1 MRVDRITLMV
11 KKQQHMCRT
20 FQSHLPQC
28 RGDKYL
34 FCTTPGYCG
43 ILEMPAEDHPQQL
56 DVSLTLWSFLKE
68 KKVSLAFIQVKIHC
82 CDCLKNTAPLSVPFL
97 DLSTV
102 FAHESWSLWWQSQS
116 LYSAWYGRPVVSLK
130 YREDMNY
137 ITVDGCSSQEKEA
150 GEKSRKRQTQ
160 RDFNWHVRAGHL
172 AKHLGTLKVK
182 CVISVAETE
191 FQK

>member
-56 DVSLTLWSFLKE
+56 DVSLKLWSFLKE

-82 CDCLKNTAPLSVPFL
+82 CDCLKNSLWACLSWTSAQCLHMKAEVYGGKAS
-97 DLSTV
+97 LSTV
-102 FAHESWSLWWQSQS
+102 HGMEGLWLALSIGKTW
-116 LYSAWYGRPVVSLK
+116 
-130 YREDMNY
+130 
-137 ITVDGCSSQEKEA
+137 ITLQWMGVAVK
-150 GEKSRKRQTQ
+150 KKRQERKVE
-160 RDFNWHVRAGHL
+160 RDRLKGISIGMSGQDIL
-172 AKHLGTLKVK
+172 QSTL
-182 CVISVAETE
+182 EP
-191 FQK
+191 